1 MLLPAHLG
9 DMSANSNNL
18 FLLLLLTLIA
28 CSEPTATVPGMHE
41 AVPATAQMQQ
51 QPASDSSKTVYVI
64 VALCDNKYQGIVKV
78 PAGIGNGQDPDG
90 NLYWG
95 AGYGI
100 RSFFKNK
107 NSNWQLIRS
116 EKNVSDTILERL
128 LFKHKQQNI
137 YLLADA
143 YNGKNIK
150 EATTDLLSAA
160 AGNNPI
166 VIENKGQTLGFGGS
180 SSLIAYI
187 GHDGLMDFSIPELN
201 IDHEK
206 NNKEVIILACY
217 SKRFFSAHLKKS
229 GASPLL
235 WTTGLMAPEAYTL
248 HDALQAWVQGK
259 PTAAIRESAA
269 AAYHTYQRCG
279 IKAARNLLVTGW

>member
-1 MLLPAHLG
+1 
-9 DMSANSNNL
+9 MSANPNKL
-18 FLLLLLTLIA
+18 FLFSLFALTA
-28 CSEPTATVPGMHE
+28 CNEPVATAPGMHAPMPA
-41 AVPATAQMQQ
+41 AV
-51 QPASDSSKTVYVI
+51 QPHQRPVTDSSKTVYIV

-95 AGYGI
+95 ASYGI

-107 NSNWQLIRS
+107 NSNWQLIRL
-116 EKNVSDTILERL
+116 EKNVSNTILERL

-150 EATTDLLSAA
+150 EATTDMLSAA
-160 AGNNPI
+160 AGSNRV
-166 VIENKGQTLGFGGS
+166 VIENKGQTLGFGGA

-187 GHDGLMDFSIPELN
+187 GHDGLMDFSIPESGTA
-201 IDHEK
+201 HAK
-206 NNKEVIILACY
+206 NGKEVILLACY

-248 HDALQAWVQGK
+248 HDALQAWVLAK
-259 PTAAIRESAA
+259 PATDIRESAA
-269 AAYHTYQRCG
+269 AAYNKYQHCG
-279 IKAARNLLVTGW
+279 IKAARHLLVTGW